1 MAKKDDVDL
10 PFEKALAQLEAIVGQ
25 IASGKVALE
34 ESLAMYE
41 KGMDLVRRCRAI
53 LERAEKRLEI
63 LSAADGVLHAAPMPK
78 PAPADQAAASIRP

>member
-1 MAKKDDVDL
+1 MARKNEMDV
-10 PFEKALAQLEAIVGQ
+10 PFEKALAQLEEIVAQ

-53 LERAEKRLEI
+53 LEHAEKRLEL
-63 LSAADGVLHAAPMPK
+63 LSSADGTMRATPMKNSPM
-78 PAPADQAAASIRP
+78 ANSAGGETTA

>member
-1 MAKKDDVDL
+1 MVKKDDVDL
-10 PFEKALAQLEAIVGQ
+10 PFEKALAQLEALVAQ

-53 LERAEKRLEI
+53 LEQAEKRLEI
-63 LSAADGVLHAAPMPK
+63 LSAADGTLRGAPTPH
-78 PAPADQAAASIRP
+78 PAPAKDAPPATPP